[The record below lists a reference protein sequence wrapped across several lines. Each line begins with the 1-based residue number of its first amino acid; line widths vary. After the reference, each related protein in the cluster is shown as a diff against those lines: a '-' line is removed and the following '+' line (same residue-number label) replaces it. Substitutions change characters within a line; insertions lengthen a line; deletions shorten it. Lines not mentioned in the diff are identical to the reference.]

1 MPGGDVRRR
10 GGGELGGDLLNI
22 PLFGKFSKEGML
34 LELLVKTPAKTVDKK
49 EEHGFVFLSFK
60 DILNALGQIGESAWV
75 VTGFEEGWV
84 YRFIRF
90 SKVKRFNTN
99 STNGAN
105 YTKLFLYNV
114 DILFFILKLGFTFLV
129 LKEIQGINLDSC
141 DFSSNLAPE
150 ILMSKQ

>member
-10 GGGELGGDLLNI
+10 GGGKLGGDLFDI
-22 PLFGKFSKEGML
+22 PPLGELKEEGMSL
-34 LELLVKTPAKTVDKK
+34 VFLVKTPAKTVDKK
-49 EEHGFVFLSFK
+49 EKHGFVCLLFK
-60 DILNALGQIGESAWV
+60 YILNTLRQMGKAAWV